1 MQPRINLYQQWLKN
15 GKTWLFLEQNL
26 MRMVPKLDK
35 TVPALYSACLEALR
49 LINSSGKW
57 PGTTIGRRVVIF
69 DKNKTFK
76 QLMSEKEKIKT
87 NKEKN
92 TAKREDLGGGGGGS
106 SGSFSVGFMPGGGGS
121 QMPASNAA
129 FPELVKAAFNLER
142 ALLPDREP
150 SSTIAVNRNAQFRP
164 HTDSGA
170 GAGQSLSMIVAL
182 GDYVGGELMVEGMKK
197 DIRYKKV
204 EFDGWKQRHYTLPFA
219 GERYSLVWFT
229 PKGCEGM
236 KGIDIF

>member
-1 MQPRINLYQQWLKN
+1 
-15 GKTWLFLEQNL
+15 
-26 MRMVPKLDK
+26 
-35 TVPALYSACLEALR
+35 
-49 LINSSGKW
+49 
-57 PGTTIGRRVVIF
+57 
-69 DKNKTFK
+69 
-76 QLMSEKEKIKT
+76 
-87 NKEKN
+87 
-92 TAKREDLGGGGGGS
+92 
-106 SGSFSVGFMPGGGGS
+106 
-121 QMPASNAA
+121 MPASNAA

>member
-1 MQPRINLYQQWLKN
+1 
-15 GKTWLFLEQNL
+15 
-26 MRMVPKLDK
+26 
-35 TVPALYSACLEALR
+35 
-49 LINSSGKW
+49 
-57 PGTTIGRRVVIF
+57 
-69 DKNKTFK
+69 
-76 QLMSEKEKIKT
+76 
-87 NKEKN
+87 
-92 TAKREDLGGGGGGS
+92 
-106 SGSFSVGFMPGGGGS
+106 
-121 QMPASNAA
+121 MPASNAA

-182 GDYVGGELMVEGMKK
+182 GDYAGGELMVEGMKK
-197 DIRYKKV
+197 DIRYKPV

-236 KGIDIF
+236 KGIDIV